1 MATYD
6 NLPVYKTSY
15 DLLFDL
21 FRACQNMERD
31 YKFTIGENL
40 KKEVIELIKNVYR
53 ANSRNEKSELLAA
66 GRENAE
72 VIRLLLRILRD
83 LKQVKTETLVNLNE
97 KLESISKQLAAWQKK
112 SGTSVTQADLFSSNG
127 ATPHEI
133 TS

>member
-6 NLPVYKTSY
+6 NLPVYKASY
-15 DLLFDL
+15 DLLLDL
-21 FRACQNMERD
+21 FTACQNMERD
-31 YKFTIGENL
+31 FKFTIGENL

-53 ANSRNEKSELLAA
+53 ANRHQEKSEYLAA

-83 LKQVKTETLVNLNE
+83 LKQIKIETLVDLNE

-112 SGTSVTQADLFSSNG
+112 RDAPISQVELFSEENRY
-127 ATPHEI
+127 EQ
-133 TS
+133 